1 MITEN
6 QIILIDADYLNGIDY
21 FVLHTKI
28 IVCKSFNDQT
38 TQTIDFENFICSSTN
53 PHIAKYSDLAI
64 FKNFSITDG
73 DLEWNDYDLCFPI
86 ADLYENQNIGNI
98 RHGSNEAA

>member
-1 MITEN
+1 MITEG
-6 QIILIDADYLNGIDY
+6 QIITIESAEYVNGY
-21 FVLHTKI
+21 KI
-28 IVCKSFNDQT
+28 RLQFNDQT
-38 TQTIDFENFICSSTN
+38 TQTINFENFIRSSHN
-53 PHIAKYSDLAI
+53 PHIAKYSNLEL

-86 ADLYENQNIGNI
+86 IDLYEYKNIGDV

>member
-1 MITEN
+1 MITN
-6 QIILIDADYLNGIDY
+6 DQIILIENADYLNGYKIR
-21 FVLHTKI
+21 LH
-28 IVCKSFNDQT
+28 FNDQT
-38 TQTIDFENFICSSTN
+38 TQTIDFENFICTSHN
-53 PHIAKYSDLAI
+53 PHIAKYSDLEI

-98 RHGSNEAA
+98 RHVSNEAA

>member
-6 QIILIDADYLNGIDY
+6 QIILIENADYLNGYKIR
-21 FVLHTKI
+21 LH
-28 IVCKSFNDQT
+28 FNDKT
-38 TQTIDFENFICSSTN
+38 TQTIDFENFILSSHN
-53 PHIAKYSDLAI
+53 PHIAKYSDLEI
-64 FKNFSITDG
+64 FKKFSITDG

>member
-1 MITEN
+1 MITEG
-6 QIILIDADYLNGIDY
+6 QIITIESAEYVDGY
-21 FVLHTKI
+21 KI
-28 IVCKSFNDQT
+28 RLQFNDQT
-38 TQTIDFENFICSSTN
+38 TQTINFENFITSSSN

-86 ADLYENQNIGNI
+86 IDLYENKNIGDF
-98 RHGSNEAA
+98 GDDSNEAA

>member
-6 QIILIDADYLNGIDY
+6 QIIFIENADYLNGYKIR
-21 FVLHTKI
+21 LH
-28 IVCKSFNDQT
+28 FNDQM
-38 TQTIDFENFICSSTN
+38 TQTIDFENFILSSTN
-53 PHIAKYSDLAI
+53 LHIAKYSDLAI

>member
-1 MITEN
+1 MITED
-6 QIILIDADYLNGIDY
+6 QIILIENADYLNGY
-21 FVLHTKI
+21 KI
-28 IVCKSFNDQT
+28 RLQFNDQT
-38 TQTIDFENFICSSTN
+38 TQTIDFENFILSSTN
-53 PHIAKYSDLAI
+53 PHIAKYADLEI

-86 ADLYENQNIGNI
+86 ADLYENQNIGNV

>member
-1 MITEN
+1 MIAEN
-6 QIILIDADYLNGIDY
+6 QTILIENADYLDGY
-21 FVLHTKI
+21 KI
-28 IVCKSFNDQT
+28 RLQFNDQT
-38 TQTIDFENFICSSTN
+38 TQAIDFKNFICLSNN
-53 PHIAKYSDLAI
+53 PHIAKYSDLEL

-86 ADLYENQNIGNI
+86 ADLYENQNIGNV

>member
-1 MITEN
+1 MITKN
-6 QIILIDADYLNGIDY
+6 QIITIEKADYIDTY
-21 FVLHTKI
+21 RIRLH
-28 IVCKSFNDQT
+28 FNDQS
-38 TQTIDFENFICSSTN
+38 TQMIDFENFILSSNN

-86 ADLYENQNIGNI
+86 ADLYENKNIGNI

>member
-6 QIILIDADYLNGIDY
+6 QIILIENADYINGYKIR
-21 FVLHTKI
+21 LH
-28 IVCKSFNDQT
+28 FNDKT
-38 TQTIDFENFICSSTN
+38 TQTIDFENFILSSTN

>member
-1 MITEN
+1 MIAED
-6 QIILIDADYLNGIDY
+6 QIILIENADYLNEY
-21 FVLHTKI
+21 KI
-28 IVCKSFNDQT
+28 RLQFNDQT
-38 TQTIDFENFICSSTN
+38 TQTIDFENFICSSNN
-53 PHIAKYSDLAI
+53 PHIAKYADLAI